1 MKVEIY
7 GFDPKHFKCVPCI
20 NAKRLAD
27 IKKLDYTFIPVSE
40 GEGPVLNKKIIDQLV
55 KRLNR
60 RSEVGLTM
68 PQIFIDDVSI
78 GGFDKFKEKLNDKI

>member
-27 IKKLDYTFIPVSE
+27 IKKLDYKFIPVSE
-40 GEGPVLNKKIIDQLV
+40 GEGPILNKQIIDQLV

-68 PQIFIDDVSI
+68 PQIFIDDKSI
-78 GGFDKFKEKLNDKI
+78 GGFDKFKEFINER